1 MTLRGRNVSN
11 RQSAFSSASLLNLSI
26 FSEAAC
32 CMAEM
37 EEGDKG
43 PGVVFAFFE
52 VDIFRW
58 RNRGFCVSSP
68 QNKKLKNVK

>member
-1 MTLRGRNVSN
+1 MPREMTLRGRNVSN

-26 FSEAAC
+26 FSVAAC

-43 PGVVFAFFE
+43 PVVFAFLE
-52 VDIFRW
+52 VVDIFRW
-58 RNRGFCVSSP
+58 
-68 QNKKLKNVK
+68 K